1 MSTEHD
7 PAFTALLAQ
16 LGGDWT
22 PVAPNRAKRLEP
34 GVELTLGMVVSEEGS
49 GSVQMAVRPIVGWG
63 WYVLPVVLPVGL
75 VQGGLEMFPAFL
87 IGFGAAIA
95 TRFGIG
101 RFVLRA
107 RVNHHKARLAAAVG
121 AAMAELGASE
131 RPA

>member
-1 MSTEHD
+1 MSATSD

-16 LGGDWT
+16 LGGDWNI
-22 PVAPNRAKRLEP
+22 VSPNRAKRLEP

-63 WYVLPVVLPVGL
+63 WYVLPIVLPVVL
-75 VQGGLEMFPAFL
+75 VQGGLGVFPAL
-87 IGFGAAIA
+87 GIGFAAAIA

-107 RVNHHKARLAAAVG
+107 RVNHHQARLAAAVG
-121 AAMAELGASE
+121 AAMAELGAKE
-131 RPA
+131 RT